1 MNLLLLLLISQPATA
16 NDPKEEPKIVYK
28 QTTEIDFEGLD
39 ITGEMIK
46 PTGALVQSRQSAK
59 FNPLIQIRTDFNP
72 EMSQSVNNIK

>member
-1 MNLLLLLLISQPATA
+1 MLLLILNLSIAQAQETDK
-16 NDPKEEPKIVYK
+16 NVRYSKR
-28 QTTEIDFEGLD
+28 TEIDFEGLD

-46 PTGALVQSRQSAK
+46 PTGALVQSRQSAT

>member
-1 MNLLLLLLISQPATA
+1 MLLLILNLSITQAQETDK
-16 NDPKEEPKIVYK
+16 NVRYSKR
-28 QTTEIDFEGLD
+28 TEIDFEGLD

>member
-1 MNLLLLLLISQPATA
+1 MLLLILNLSITQAQETDK
-16 NDPKEEPKIVYK
+16 NVRYSKR
-28 QTTEIDFEGLD
+28 TEIDFEGLD

-59 FNPLIQIRTDFNP
+59 FNPRIQIRTDFNP